1 MAISEQNILGSFLP
15 TVYISKIT
23 LHNTKVDLELV
34 MIDTNEKDS
43 VTSIINDRVLND
55 CIDIKLYQTSNEND
69 TRDLEKGL
77 SRTDLS
83 SDIIKIKNS
92 SYSEIDEE
100 GNKKYYYNISYPHT
114 LKTVNQLE
122 HLSYIV
128 YSDVNNANLREAFG
142 ISIPSNILNEIPR
155 KISSDTVI
163 DNFEVVSKTYVYFL
177 NDGSAWGGE
186 VVAVNGNY
194 TTLEQQPRELNEVQ
208 IPNYKIQDFRI
219 RTEVNESMII
229 NQEILDDVVSRSIN
243 ITQTA
248 NISANRSQPATFTSI
263 SKIVNDDRSVS
274 IAVSIN
280 TRQLLGKNCLYP
292 QLLTQEMYDDPNL
305 ISGMSLWRRQ
315 IKSVG
320 SNTNKDFVDT
330 IENIEPLLIANDF
343 VSSQIN
349 IPTLPGKHFL
359 INDRTISTATAGI
372 YQYGI
377 SIKLYDPTI
386 NSLKNKLI
394 SAFSVRKNIEEYYKF
409 CEAYTDANT
418 GKFEPEVVS
427 VWSIIAIDNHVDT
440 YVNLLKSRAEP
451 SKINTLITSLK
462 THVSPVLGSLEGI
475 AMFIKMLDD
484 MISDTSKMLSI
495 TNINFNN
502 IQINQSSIELDSVK
516 SLLEITEYFIST
528 IHDASQVN
536 KLELKYFRE
545 VRGIVDAEQF
555 SSRIYSNS
563 KNTDEIFVSP
573 SAIYVGNKQIN
584 FADLDSEPT
593 ESIKKQKYLL
603 LKNKILN
610 IENNKDLY
618 LDSNDINILTDKSVS
633 SSTKN
638 TIISETSN
646 ALIDQYLFSVSSM
659 TVTESPTGSLK
670 TDKLSGLNRVL
681 FPENIVEISKDIPVN
696 ILSENNIID
705 LNSDEDLFKYRL
717 LNKVLYADYDTEAKT
732 TIWRSLTLNKI
743 TETKSNTINLL
754 CKLEPYDYGLIQNT
768 EIKNINEFYYNK
780 TFVLN
785 LDNFSFVR
793 QQRTPASAPTT
804 PAPTVSPPARL
815 SIIADKNIL
824 AFPTTKVGQSSK
836 IDFSISISGVGSE
849 DLYCT
854 IENESQSSLFTIT
867 PRTFPING
875 NGTAQNISITYM
887 PTDTTSVATNL
898 VIRAQKSGV
907 FLNIPITA
915 KAVPQTVTIIL
926 ERPIATPVS
935 NIPVINTD
943 LASNR
948 PTSVTAATAN
958 IRNAV
963 ASPAITTNIPVIN
976 TDLASN
982 RPTSVT
988 AATANIRDAVAS
1000 PTITTNI
1007 PDINTDL
1014 ASNRPTSV
1022 TAATANIRDAAKSP
1036 VVKEIP
1042 VIKTDVVS
1050 SKPVNPVNS
1059 TTGIR
1064 TAVIPSPNTIPVILK
1079 ETGKPIIT
1087 PAINRTTLNVAR
1099 TRKP

>member
-43 VTSIINDRVLND
+43 VTSIINDGVLND
-55 CIDIKLYQTSNEND
+55 CIDIKLYQTKNEND
-69 TRDLEKGL
+69 TRDLENGI
-77 SRTDLS
+77 SRTDLIPN
-83 SDIIKIKNS
+83 IIGIKNS

-100 GNKKYYYNISYPHT
+100 GNKKYYYNISYQHT
-114 LKTVNQLE
+114 LKTVNELE

-128 YSDVNNANLREAFG
+128 YSDINNTKLREAFG

-163 DNFEVVSKTYVYFL
+163 DNFQVVSKTYVYFL

-194 TTLEQQPRELNEVQ
+194 RTLEQQPRELNEIQ

-229 NQEILDDVVSRSIN
+229 NQEILDDVVATSLN
-243 ITQTA
+243 VTQTA
-248 NISANRSQPATFTSI
+248 NISANLSKPATFTSI
-263 SKIVNDDRSVS
+263 SKIVNDNRSVS

-280 TRQLLGKNCLYP
+280 TRQLLSENCLYP
-292 QLLTQEMYDDPNL
+292 RLLTQEMYDDPNL

-330 IENIEPLLIANDF
+330 IENIEPLLISNDF
-343 VSSQIN
+343 VSSQVN

-359 INDRTISTATAGI
+359 INDRSISTATAGI

-386 NSLKNKLI
+386 SALKNKLI
-394 SAFSVRKNIEEYYKF
+394 SALSVRKNIEEYYKF

-418 GKFEPEVVS
+418 GKFEPEVIS
-427 VWSIIAIDNHVDT
+427 VWSIIAIDNHVET
-440 YVNLLKSRAEP
+440 YINLLKSRAEP
-451 SKINTLITSLK
+451 SKINTLKTSLK

-563 KNTDEIFVSP
+563 RNNEEIFVSP

-618 LDSNDINILTDKSVS
+618 LDSNDINILTDKNVS
-633 SSTKN
+633 SSTRN

-646 ALIDQYLFSVSSM
+646 ALIEQYLFSVSSM

-681 FPENIVEISKDIPVN
+681 FPENIVEISEVTPVN
-696 ILSENNIID
+696 ILRDNNIID
-705 LNSDEDLFKYRL
+705 LNSDEDFFKYRL

-732 TIWRSLTLNKI
+732 IIWRSLTLNKI
-743 TETKSNTINLL
+743 TETKESNTINLL

-768 EIKNINEFYYNK
+768 QIKNINEFYYNK

-785 LDNFSFVR
+785 LENFSFVR
-793 QQRTPASAPTT
+793 QQRTPASAPAT

-836 IDFSISISGVGSE
+836 IDFNVSISGVGNE

-854 IENESQSSLFTIT
+854 IENQSQSSLFTIA
-867 PRTFPING
+867 PRMFPING
-875 NGTAQNISITYM
+875 NGRAQNISIAYM
-887 PTDTTSVATNL
+887 PRDTTSVATNL
-898 VIRAQKSGV
+898 VIRAQKSRV

-958 IRNAV
+958 IRDAV
-963 ASPAITTNIPVIN
+963 ATPTITNIPVIN

-988 AATANIRDAVAS
+988 AATANIRDAAIS
-1000 PTITTNI
+1000 PTVKET
-1007 PDINTDL
+1007 PVINTDL
-1014 ASNRPTSV
+1014 ASNRPASV

-1036 VVKEIP
+1036 TVKETP

-1050 SKPVNPVNS
+1050 NKPVNPVNS

-1087 PAINRTTLNVAR
+1087 PVINRTTLNVAR